1 MSQQTVEAAIE
12 KIVSDADYAFEVY
25 QNPEQATTS
34 QFDLAPGE
42 WRAIEASLKKD
53 VEESL
58 GDVQG
63 YTLTGSRLGAVSYT
77 RLTALPQY
85 YGSINPNAFGPT
97 IVPSRG

>member
-12 KIVSDADYAFEVY
+12 KIVADPEYAAKVY
-25 QNPEQATTS
+25 QGAEEALTS

-42 WRAIEASLKKD
+42 WRAIEASLKQD
-53 VEESL
+53 VEDSL

-63 YTLTGSRLGAVSYT
+63 HTLGRDRFASVSYV
-77 RLTALPQY
+77 RLTALPAY
-85 YGSINPNAFGPT
+85 HGSINPNAFGPT